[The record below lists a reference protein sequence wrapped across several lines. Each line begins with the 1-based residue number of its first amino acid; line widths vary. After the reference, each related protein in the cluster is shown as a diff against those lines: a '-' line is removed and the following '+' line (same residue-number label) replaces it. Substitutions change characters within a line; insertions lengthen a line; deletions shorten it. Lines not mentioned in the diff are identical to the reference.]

1 MIESQRHSYHL
12 VDPSPWPISGSL
24 GALATTVGGVMYMH
38 SFQGGA
44 TLLSLGLIFILYT
57 MFVWWRDV
65 LRESTL
71 EGHHTKVVQ
80 LGPRY
85 GSIPFIV
92 SEVMFL
98 FAFFRASSHSSLA
111 PTVEI
116 GGIWPPLGIWV
127 LDPREIPFLNTPILL
142 SSGAAV
148 TWAHHAI
155 LAGKEKRAVYAL
167 VATVSLALVFTGFQ
181 GMEYYQAPF
190 TISDSIYGSTF
201 FLATG
206 FHGFHVIIG
215 TLFLIIC
222 GIRQYL
228 GHLTKEHHVGFEAAA
243 WYWHFVDVVRLFLF
257 VSIYWWGGNVR
268 NRELTIIQ
276 RRVLR
281 RLRNKKRSIKRKISP
296 RKNMNSY
303 IQSQTTRKLP
313 LFHALL
319 VPMALSFLCLCSIP
333 IAFCAGEAVPSHS
346 ELFTYT
352 SDMEDSGRSSST
364 SAVNQP
370 LPGEQAMPPALPVMQ
385 EAASHWWDLNLPPGS
400 RDELSDLVAELDQV
414 EREIRHLSLSPTE
427 GREAR
432 QERLLTVL
440 DEVDRRLE
448 HAREMDRV
456 RDNERARLRAELH
469 SRIRPFFALKR
480 GGPGNGAPIQIMG
493 LGLGLVGGK
502 ARMTFYRRG
511 ATGCF

>member
-85 GSIPFIV
+85 GFILFIV
-92 SEVMFL
+92 SEVMFF

-116 GGIWPPLGIWV
+116 GGIWPPKGIGV
-127 LDPREIPFLNTPILL
+127 LDPWEIPFLNTLIPL

-167 VATVSLALVFTGFQ
+167 VATVLLALVFTGFQ
-181 GMEYYQAPF
+181 GMEYYQAPS

-215 TLFLIIC
+215 TLFSIIC

-243 WYWHFVDVVRLFLF
+243 WVA
-257 VSIYWWGGNVR
+257 G
-268 NRELTIIQ
+268 
-276 RRVLR
+276 
-281 RLRNKKRSIKRKISP
+281 SP
-296 RKNMNSY
+296 RRGRSDAEGPEKCSNPVAD
-303 IQSQTTRKLP
+303 P
-313 LFHALL
+313 LVGDGAKSSP
-319 VPMALSFLCLCSIP
+319 VPLGNSFLCSAL
-333 IAFCAGEAVPSHS
+333 
-346 ELFTYT
+346 
-352 SDMEDSGRSSST
+352 MSG
-364 SAVNQP
+364 
-370 LPGEQAMPPALPVMQ
+370 G
-385 EAASHWWDLNLPPGS
+385 G
-400 RDELSDLVAELDQV
+400 
-414 EREIRHLSLSPTE
+414 
-427 GREAR
+427 
-432 QERLLTVL
+432 
-440 DEVDRRLE
+440 
-448 HAREMDRV
+448 
-456 RDNERARLRAELH
+456 
-469 SRIRPFFALKR
+469 SRIRISLRASMNLDLMWAL
-480 GGPGNGAPIQIMG
+480 GD
-493 LGLGLVGGK
+493 LVGGDVNEAGEHPNQQLK
-502 ARMTFYRRG
+502 KEFRCQFHTLYHKNHKKVVPPTFRSTGYRSM
-511 ATGCF
+511 AYTPSTGFGSLSDDKDAGSTVDSNPSSTLMPA